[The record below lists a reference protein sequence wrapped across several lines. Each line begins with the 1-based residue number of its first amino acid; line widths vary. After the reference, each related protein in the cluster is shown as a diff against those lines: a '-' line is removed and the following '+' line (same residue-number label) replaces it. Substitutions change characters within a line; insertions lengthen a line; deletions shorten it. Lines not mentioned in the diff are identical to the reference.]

1 MPGRSTDAILI
12 AIIAVVAL
20 AIGVYELRAR
30 HGETLSP
37 ERASWILTPGVV
49 NADVKPGS
57 LAATICKHGWTSTI
71 RPPSSYTD
79 NLKVEQMKVYRRR
92 GSPSDYQEDH
102 LISLELGGDP
112 TDPKNLWPEPRPRA
126 EKVDGIENDLNDA
139 ICSGSMSLSEAQ
151 RRISEIKHTSG

>member
-1 MPGRSTDAILI
+1 VPGRSTDAILI

-30 HGETLSP
+30 HRETLSP